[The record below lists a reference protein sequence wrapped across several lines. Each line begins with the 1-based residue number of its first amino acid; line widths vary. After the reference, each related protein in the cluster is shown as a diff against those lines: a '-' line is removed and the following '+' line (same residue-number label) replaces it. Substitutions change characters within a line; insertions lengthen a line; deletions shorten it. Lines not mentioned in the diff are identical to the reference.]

1 MLGQF
6 EHLAEAYFSGFRFD
20 VGERQLDRILSVEHD
35 LDSFIAAIGL
45 SKYELETVVRDEGR
59 LFSSLL
65 DCPSDRPSDR
75 LAAEITIEDEGLD
88 IQSQMLG
95 PMEIVLE
102 ATRSAKA
109 AVRFVLF
116 LGEIAWGLSSKKN
129 AGKSPNVSM
138 TCFANLQHYGRM
150 SCRSWDR

>member
-6 EHLAEAYFSGFRFD
+6 EHLGEAYFSGFRFD
-20 VGERQLDRILSVEHD
+20 VGERQLDQILSVEHD

-65 DCPSDRPSDR
+65 GRPSDHP
-75 LAAEITIEDEGLD
+75 AAEITIEDEDLD

-129 AGKSPNVSM
+129 AGKSPNVST